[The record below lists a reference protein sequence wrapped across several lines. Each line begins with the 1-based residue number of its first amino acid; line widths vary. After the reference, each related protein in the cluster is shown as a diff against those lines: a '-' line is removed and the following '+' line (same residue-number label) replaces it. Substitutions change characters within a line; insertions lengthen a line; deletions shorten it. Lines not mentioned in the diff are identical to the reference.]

1 MSFLLKNIIV
11 TLVLLFIIE
20 ITAYSLLNKD
30 RYNEIYSVLQA
41 DSRLMWKVVSHY
53 DDVFFDADLETDE
66 HGFRI
71 NKKGNDCKE
80 RIAIFG
86 ASPSFG
92 WGVAGKDTY
101 TSLLNQKYLSQGK
114 CFFNFSAIGYS
125 SSQGLELMRG
135 VLKENHFDAVITTY
149 LVNDVDFNRFYF
161 PSHQTDKEVIK
172 ELSTLSLSYWAQR
185 LRDTYLFKI
194 MRQWLLDD
202 SSQEGR
208 RGSILASIS
217 NQRVLLTEYLDNIE
231 SMIKLTKQKKTK
243 FYYLEMPVGIH
254 TMAQYLQE
262 KCKIESAAED
272 ITLSEKAIESCDLKS
287 YSQLFTKDR
296 SLPINQVRSIIAMN
310 RFKKYRNEV
319 RSVLEER
326 KVSVIKTNV
335 LNISQLKDHFLSKN
349 NDYVH
354 PSPLGHRMIAEN
366 IIKALN

>member
-1 MSFLLKNIIV
+1 MSFLIKNILV

-20 ITAYSLLNKD
+20 VTAYSLLNND
-30 RYNEIYSVLQA
+30 RYNEIYSVLRA
-41 DSRLMWKVVSHY
+41 DSRLMWRVASNY
-53 DDVFFDADLETDE
+53 SDNFFDADLETDD

-71 NKKGNDCKE
+71 NKHGKNCKE

-92 WGVAGKDTY
+92 WGITGKDTY
-101 TSLLNQKYLSQGK
+101 TSLLNQKYENQGK

-125 SSQGLELMRG
+125 SSQGLELMNR
-135 VLKENHFDAVITTY
+135 VLEKSHFDAVIATY

-161 PSHQTDKEVIK
+161 PSHQTDREVIK
-172 ELSTLSLSYWAQR
+172 ELSVLSLSYWGQR
-185 LRDTYLFKI
+185 LRDTYLFKL

-208 RGSILASIS
+208 RSSILASIS
-217 NQRVLLTEYLDNIE
+217 NQRVLLAEYLDNIE

-254 TMAQYLQE
+254 TMAQYLQG
-262 KCKIESAAED
+262 KCKIASVTED
-272 ITLSEKAIESCDLKS
+272 ITLSEKAIEGCDLKS
-287 YSQLFTKDR
+287 YSNLFTKNR
-296 SLPINQVRSIIAMN
+296 SLPIDQVRSIIAMN

-319 RSVLEER
+319 RSILEQR
-326 KVSVIKTNV
+326 KVYVIKTKV
-335 LNISQLKDHFLSKN
+335 LDISQIEDHFLSKN

-354 PSPLGHRMIAEN
+354 PSPLGHRVIAEN
-366 IIKALN
+366 IIKALD